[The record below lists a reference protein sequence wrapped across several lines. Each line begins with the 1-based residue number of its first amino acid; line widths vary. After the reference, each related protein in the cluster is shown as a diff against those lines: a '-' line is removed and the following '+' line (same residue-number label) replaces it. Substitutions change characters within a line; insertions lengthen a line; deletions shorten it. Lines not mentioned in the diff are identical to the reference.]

1 MKNNNQGKK
10 TNVTLIIV
18 LSIVSFVLVI
28 GFVFAVILSNLYSLS
43 AQKTLPTYYSADSD
57 YQSDSAAADDDY
69 NNNVDS
75 VDDGNDVNIDDM
87 SDEEIINY
95 CVDNAVDNIVDL
107 YGDLNLE
114 SPAECLSVYC
124 KLLSNGYLSKG
135 GKYAYTDAEYEEYDF
150 NLAYS
155 VLKGEALCRN
165 EDDLFT
171 KTLKN
176 YGFDCYCTT
185 CYSDSDYKSPKSAK
199 EPNHQVTFV
208 YDSDNENVYFLDPT
222 NNVFV
227 DNFSKSSVYSN
238 GDDGCYTYPLPE
250 YSDEDGE
257 YLTSY
262 NSKSE
267 INRMK
272 KLIKDDKISVS
283 KSYYENES
291 LSAMRKFNA
300 DSGKSALKNFNSEMQ
315 TEVFEYID

>member
-10 TNVTLIIV
+10 PNVALIIV
-18 LSIVSFVLVI
+18 LSIVPSVLVI
-28 GFVFAVILSNLYSLS
+28 GFVFAVIQSNLHSLS
-43 AQKTLPTYYSADSD
+43 AQSTLPTYDSADSD
-57 YQSDSAAADDDY
+57 YQSENSNNDYIDELDRIDDAGD
-69 NNNVDS
+69 VD
-75 VDDGNDVNIDDM
+75 IADM

-114 SPAECLSVYC
+114 SPAECLAVYC
-124 KLLSNGYLSKG
+124 KLLNNGYLSKG

-150 NLAYS
+150 NLSYS

-165 EDDLFT
+165 EDDLLT

-176 YGFDCYCTT
+176 YGFDCNCTT
-185 CYSDSDYKSPKSAK
+185 CYSDTDYKSPKSVK
-199 EPNHQVTFV
+199 EPNHQVTLV
-208 YDSDNENVYFLDPT
+208 YDSDNDNVYFLDPT
-222 NNVFV
+222 NNVFL
-227 DNFSKSSVYSN
+227 DNFGKSSVYSN

-262 NSKSE
+262 NSKNE

-272 KLIKDDKISVS
+272 ELIKDDKKSFS
-283 KSYYENES
+283 KSYYKSES

-300 DSGKSALKNFNSEMQ
+300 DSGKSALKNFNSAMKN
-315 TEVFEYID
+315 EVFDYID